1 MTTENYIRSLY
12 ENNINDYFVFEYL
25 ITNNIFH
32 EYNQVDFFERIIKNC
47 DQWDIKEDDITCE
60 FLDQTIVKFNL
71 NIIFKMNSDFWFEI
85 LMAHQECFL
94 GLPELI
100 DALSLMNTSISSL
113 EDIKLHLNLTNE
125 SFVLNNSIN
134 LN

>member
-47 DQWDIKEDDITCE
+47 DQWDIKEDDI
-60 FLDQTIVKFNL
+60 
-71 NIIFKMNSDFWFEI
+71 
-85 LMAHQECFL
+85 
-94 GLPELI
+94 
-100 DALSLMNTSISSL
+100 
-113 EDIKLHLNLTNE
+113 
-125 SFVLNNSIN
+125 
-134 LN
+134 